1 MVRQINM
8 ELYVGH
14 LKIRYIQSTRK
25 EKKLILDEFCETS
38 GTLRYLCD
46 QSVSY
51 WIDFLG

>member
-38 GTLRYLCD
+38 GYDRNPALAAVL
-46 QSVSY
+46 
-51 WIDFLG
+51 